1 MSNIIVAGAGHG
13 GLIAAARLSAAGHNV
28 TVFEKKQKDELGYPW
43 QDRFTFSLLTDA
55 LGITEDE
62 LPKNSWTYRGDCDF
76 VSPSKNKHVV
86 IRYTEETRQRIM
98 WRKPLLQLLLEHAE
112 NCGVDIKFG
121 TPVAGALIDGNTVTG
136 IYTSATEY
144 KADLVIDAAGV
155 FSPVR
160 CTLPKYFNIET
171 EPKRGD
177 LFYAYRAYY
186 HNELKVVPETPFEIY
201 LRHNGELG
209 LSWVNSEEE
218 YADILLGRID
228 PLSDEQINALLDDFR
243 SAHPWIGKTVLY
255 GGQKDYIPV
264 RRPLTLMVA
273 NGYAAVGNSAFMTT
287 PMNGMGIDLAIE
299 AGGLLADN
307 VLHANGNYRAEVLW
321 EYNRDFH
328 MLYGAESSRNAGLK
342 NAILRLPKEG
352 VDFLFEQDVIQ
363 ASDLSGAGR
372 NTSLLSLLGKFTR
385 GMKRP
390 PYFTALLKGLIK
402 GGKAASLYHKPPA
415 RYDIKEILMW
425 SNKIASFDIF
435 V

>member
-28 TVFEKKQKDELGYPW
+28 TVFEKKQKDDLGYPW
-43 QDRFTFSLLTDA
+43 QDRFTFSILADA
-55 LGITEDE
+55 LGIAEDD
-62 LPKNSWTYRGDCDF
+62 LPQNSWTYRGDCDF
-76 VSPSKNKHVV
+76 ISPSKNKHVV
-86 IRYTEETRQRIM
+86 IRYTDETRQRIM
-98 WRKPLLQLLLEHAE
+98 WRKPLLRLLLEHAE
-112 NCGVDIKFG
+112 NCGVNIVYG
-121 TPVAGALIDGNTVTG
+121 TPVAGPLIDGNTVTG
-136 IYTSATEY
+136 IRTATADF

-160 CTLPKYFNIET
+160 CALPKYFNIET
-171 EPKRGD
+171 KPKHGD
-177 LFYAYRAYY
+177 LFYAYRAYFN
-186 HNELKVVPETPFEIY
+186 NELNIVPDTPFEIY
-201 LRHNGELG
+201 LRHNGETG
-209 LSWVNSEEE
+209 LSWVNTEEE
-218 YADILLGRID
+218 FADVLLGRID
-228 PLSDEQINALLDDFR
+228 PLSDGQIDALLEDFR
-243 SAHPWIGKTVLY
+243 SSHPWIGKAVLY
-255 GGQKDYIPV
+255 GGQKDFIPV

-287 PMNGMGIDLAIE
+287 PMNGMGIDLALE
-299 AGGLLADN
+299 AGMLLADT

-328 MLYGAESSRNAGLK
+328 MLYGAEASKNAGLK

-390 PYFTALLKGLIK
+390 PYFTSLLQGLIK
-402 GGKAASLYHKPPA
+402 GGKAAALYQKPPA
-415 RYDIKEILMW
+415 CYDMNEILMW
-425 SNKIASFDIF
+425 SEKIASFDIS